1 MRVPRLFVVVASLV
15 AACVLVAASSAA
27 AHGPRVVHP
36 WQSIQK
42 AIDRAKPGDKIIVK
56 PGTYRENLEIATD
69 GIKLVGFGATLKPP
83 AQARPGFCDDEPG
96 VVTGICVHGEFDEEF
111 NPIRLVEDVEI
122 KGLKVDGF
130 SSSGVFAAGT
140 DGFRA
145 VLAEFSNNG
154 GYGVFT
160 FRSEGITYLHNRAHD
175 NVEAGFY
182 IGFSPEADAVVRGN
196 VAWANLEGLLFG
208 HAVGGDVAHN
218 KFFDNCAGVIVLNA
232 GALGPDG
239 RVGEVLIRRNLVL
252 RNNRSCPGDEEEET
266 PPVSGAGIALA
277 GAVENTVRHNIVLGN
292 EPSGPSILSG
302 GIVLFDTTPLGGAS
316 PDDNRVARNLVQNN
330 EPLDIDGLAGTGN
343 VFLGNLCGTSAPPDI
358 CD

>member
-1 MRVPRLFVVVASLV
+1 MTTSRVSSRAS
-15 AACVLVAASSAA
+15 ASTASSTRSSTRS
-27 AHGPRVVHP
+27 G
-36 WQSIQK
+36 WS
-42 AIDRAKPGDKIIVK
+42 D
-56 PGTYRENLEIATD
+56 
-69 GIKLVGFGATLKPP
+69 
-83 AQARPGFCDDEPG
+83 
-96 VVTGICVHGEFDEEF
+96 
-111 NPIRLVEDVEI
+111 DVEI

-140 DGFRA
+140 AGFRA

-208 HAVGGDVAHN
+208 HAVGGDVAQN

-252 RNNRSCPGDEEEET
+252 RNNRHVRGTRRSRPRRCPARGSRSLVPWRTRFATTSCSETSQAGPRSSAAGSSCST
-266 PPVSGAGIALA
+266 PP
-277 GAVENTVRHNIVLGN
+277 
-292 EPSGPSILSG
+292 
-302 GIVLFDTTPLGGAS
+302 PLGGAS

-330 EPLDIDGLAGTGN
+330 EPLDIDGQAGTGN
-343 VFLGNLCGTSAPPDI
+343 VFFGNLCGSSAPPDI